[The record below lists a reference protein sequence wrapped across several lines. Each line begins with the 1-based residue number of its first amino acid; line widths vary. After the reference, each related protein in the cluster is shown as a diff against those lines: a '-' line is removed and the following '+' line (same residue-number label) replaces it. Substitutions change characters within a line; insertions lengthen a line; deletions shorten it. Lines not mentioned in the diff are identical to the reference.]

1 MASIAVYPIEQQ
13 QSDPYEADRWNG
25 PDEWG
30 FVEGAWQR
38 EIARPSQCQIRT
50 FPNEDILFWSK
61 PEIDNGRVVR
71 QQDPN
76 AVTDCWKGFSAAVA
90 VVVLAVGL
98 LLPKA
103 YGLISGMQL
112 EQLRQQNAELRERER
127 VVALEEGR
135 LTNPERI
142 EKMARDFGFE
152 PPSPERMARLENGG
166 ASGDGFRNASN
177 R

>member
-1 MASIAVYPIEQQ
+1 MASVAVYPVGQG
-13 QSDPYEADRWNG
+13 DYHEADRWNG

-30 FVEGAWQR
+30 FEGNAWQAR
-38 EIARPSQCQIRT
+38 EIPRPSQCQVRP
-50 FPNEDILFWSK
+50 FPNEDILFWAK

-71 QQDPN
+71 QHDPK
-76 AVTDCWKGFSAAVA
+76 AMTDCWKSFSAAAA

-112 EQLRQQNAELRERER
+112 EQLRQRNAELRERER

-135 LTNPERI
+135 LTSPDRI

-152 PPSPERMARLENGG
+152 PPSPQRMARLMDQSPAGET
-166 ASGDGFRNASN
+166 RNASN